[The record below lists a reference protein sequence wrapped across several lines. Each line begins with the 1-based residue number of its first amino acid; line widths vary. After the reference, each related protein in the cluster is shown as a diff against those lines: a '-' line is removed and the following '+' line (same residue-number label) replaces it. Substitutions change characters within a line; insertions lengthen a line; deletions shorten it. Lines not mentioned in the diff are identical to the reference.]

1 MYYTILQKYDII
13 FGIKWEIKLPWL
25 GKSLCISTGL
35 GDIFSVWS
43 KLSPDTFLLFPNMPR
58 TISSQL
64 NQYRKTFIQ
73 GGLQKLY
80 KGVGGCC
87 WNEKDKPE

>member
-43 KLSPDTFLLFPNMPR
+43 KLSLETFLLFPNMPR

-64 NQYRKTFIQ
+64 NQNFDSR
-73 GGLQKLY
+73 GLQKLY
-80 KGVGGCC
+80 KGGVIFVFLSCPGVFSQ
-87 WNEKDKPE
+87 